1 MLSQPPRAR
10 TVFAVLVSAAT
21 VAALTSAVAATAAPS
36 AAGPTKVY
44 VVQLSGE
51 PVAVQVAGRGL
62 RTTEARAHA
71 DRLAGQRRNVF
82 GRVPGARKVYDYQY
96 TFNGFAAR
104 LTDAQVKELNKTPGV
119 LAVVPDEILRL
130 DTVQTPAFL
139 GLDGPDGAWQ
149 RQFGSAARAGEGMI
163 IGDID
168 SGFWPEAPSFGAMS
182 EPRPDQAVIDA
193 KWHGSC
199 DPGLDNQ
206 IACNNKVI
214 GARWYRQTPLP
225 GTVPGE
231 FNSPRDFN
239 GHGSHTASTAGGNH
253 NQPVLVNGFN
263 YGNASGMAPAARI
276 AVYKVCWS
284 QGDGGGL
291 CGTVDSVAAI
301 DQAVADGV
309 DVLNFSIGGST
320 TSVLDPVQTS
330 FRNAAAA
337 GIFVATSAG
346 NTPGTST
353 VAKNAPWMTTVAAS
367 THSRGFTKTV
377 TLGNGTTAAGVGVGG
392 GAGPAPFVHASLVGL
407 AGANPTAVSLCTPG
421 TLDPALVTGKIV
433 ACDRGV
439 VARLDKSLA
448 VKNAGGIGMVHINL
462 TPNSLDADLHHV
474 PTVHLDNVV
483 GAPVRAYSLT
493 AGATATLSATDPTP
507 VRAPQMAAFSS
518 QGPAFA
524 GGGDL
529 LKPDITAP
537 GVSVMAAAAPPGP
550 IGIGQVW
557 GQISGTSMATPHV
570 AGVAALLMQK
580 NPNWSPMAVKSA
592 LMTTA
597 NPLDSAGLP
606 IERNGAPAT
615 PFDFGAGHL
624 TPPGAFDPGLV
635 YDSDES
641 DWFRYMCG
649 IGQHPRADDG
659 TDLCPSV
666 GTIDPSNL
674 NYPSIAI
681 GDIGGAQTVVRTVT
695 NVSRSLSIYR
705 PTVSAPAGYTVKVTP
720 SVLAV
725 PAGAARTFLV
735 TFTRTTAPLGQWS
748 FGSLTWTDG
757 RGHAVRSP
765 IALRGFSL
773 AAPDDVVRTG
783 RLGVTAMTVNPAYTG
798 TLTAQLAG
806 LAPATV
812 TELPLGDPN
821 QGPAFVLANPQVGPH
836 TARHVVTLTAPAE
849 LARFGTL
856 EFDYA
861 KGTDTNVYVY
871 LRTATGL
878 VLIGGANKQG
888 TSEDNGTFFGLPA
901 GTYEIFVD
909 LIGLPDGQTGTTAK
923 LHTWLVSGSAGN
935 AVIAPTSQRVRSGSP
950 APVLVAWHSL
960 ARNQRHLGLVTF
972 TDGTS
977 VVGFTVIRIDS

>member
-1 MLSQPPRAR
+1 MLSR
-10 TVFAVLVSAAT
+10 TLLTVVAT
-21 VAALTSAVAATAAPS
+21 AAALTSAGAAHAAPNPS
-36 AAGPTKVY
+36 GPTKDY
-44 VVQLSGE
+44 VVQLAGE
-51 PVAVQVAGRGL
+51 PVATTTAL
-62 RTTEARAHA
+62 RTARAHA
-71 DRLAGQRRNVF
+71 HADKLAVQRQRALSK
-82 GRVPGARKVYDYQY
+82 VPGARKLYDYQY

-104 LTDAQVKELNKTPGV
+104 LTDAQVRELQKTPGV
-119 LAVVPDEILRL
+119 LAVVPDEILRI

-139 GLDGPDGAWQ
+139 GLDGPGGAWQ
-149 RQFGSAARAGEGMI
+149 RQFGGPTRAGEGVI

-168 SGFWPEAPSFGAMS
+168 TGFWPEAPSFGS
-182 EPRPDQAVIDA
+182 LPEPRPDQAAIDA
-193 KWHGSC
+193 KWHGTC
-199 DPGLDNQ
+199 DPGLTGQ
-206 IACNNKVI
+206 ITCNNKVI
-214 GARWYRQTPLP
+214 GARWYRQASLP

-239 GHGSHTASTAGGNH
+239 GHGSHTASTAAGNH
-253 NQPVLVNGFN
+253 GLPVVISGTNF
-263 YGNASGMAPAARI
+263 GNASGMAPAARLAI
-276 AVYKVCWS
+276 YKVCWS

-291 CGTVDSVAAI
+291 CGTIDSVAAI

-320 TSVLDPVQTS
+320 TSVVDPVQTS

-346 NTPGTST
+346 NTPGAST
-353 VAKNAPWMTTVAAS
+353 VGKNAPWMTTVAAS
-367 THSRGFTKTV
+367 THDRGFTKTV
-377 TLGNGTTAAGVGVGG
+377 TLGDGRTFAGIGMG
-392 GAGPAPFVHASLVGL
+392 GAVGPAPFVHASLVGL

-421 TLDPALVTGKIV
+421 TLDPALTAGKIV

-439 VARLDKSLA
+439 VARVDKSLA
-448 VKNAGGIGMVHINL
+448 VKQAGGIGMVHINL

-474 PTVHLDNVV
+474 PTVHLDNVT

-493 AGATATLSATDPTP
+493 AGATASLSATDSTT

-550 IGIGQVW
+550 VGIGQVW

-570 AGVAALLMQK
+570 AGAAALLHAK
-580 NPNWSPMAVKSA
+580 HPNWSPMAIKSA

-597 NPLDSAGLP
+597 NPLDNQGLP
-606 IERNGAPAT
+606 IQRNGVPAN

-624 TPPGAFDPGLV
+624 TPAPAFDPGLV
-635 YDSDES
+635 YDSDET

-681 GDIGGAQTVVRTVT
+681 GDIGGSQTVVRRVT
-695 NVSRSLSIYR
+695 NVSGSLGIYQS
-705 PTVSAPAGYTVKVTP
+705 TVEAPPGYTVRVLP
-720 SVLAV
+720 SVLAI
-725 PAGAARTFLV
+725 PSGASRAFLV
-735 TFTRTTAPLGQWS
+735 TFTRTDAALGQWS
-748 FGSLTWTDG
+748 FGSLTWSDG

-773 AAPDDVVRTG
+773 FAPEDLVGTG
-783 RLGVTAMTVNPAYTG
+783 RLGATATTVNPAYTG
-798 TLTAQLAG
+798 TLTAG
-806 LAPATV
+806 LSGLVPAVV
-812 TELPLGDPN
+812 TDLPLTNPN
-821 QGPAFVLANPQVGPH
+821 AGPAFSLANPQVGPH
-836 TARHVVTLTAPAE
+836 TARHVVTLTAPAT

-861 KGTDTNVYVY
+861 KGTDLNVYVY
-871 LRTATGL
+871 LRTAAGL
-878 VLIGGANKQG
+878 ALIGGANKQG

-901 GTYEIFVD
+901 GTYEVFVD
-909 LIGLPDGQTGTTAK
+909 LTNLPAGQTATTAR
-923 LHTWLVSGSAGN
+923 LHTWLTGGAAGN
-935 AVIAPTSQRVRSGSP
+935 AIVAPSSQPARSGRD
-950 APVLVAWHSL
+950 APVILAWHSL
-960 ARNQRHLGLVTF
+960 ASGQRYLGLVTF
-972 TDGTS
+972 TNGTDP
-977 VVGFTVIRIDS
+977 VGFTVLRVDT